1 MEPEEDD
8 WAVPKHYCDDNSGK
22 KTDGDGNSIWNFLGG
37 LLGGAVSGALT
48 SLATAG
54 ITQAFM
60 NKLGAGLTAL
70 GALANG
76 ALAAG
81 MRVGGAADWANAK
94 SNAIENGNAGQA

>member
-1 MEPEEDD
+1 MVDPTDEQD
-8 WAVPKHYCDDNSGK
+8 AVTKHYCDDNSGK
-22 KTDGDGNSIWNFLGG
+22 KTDGDGNSLWNFLGG

-81 MRVGGAADWANAK
+81 MRVGG
-94 SNAIENGNAGQA
+94 S